1 MLHFQTVAWMNITRD
16 ITCKEEESEDL
27 LFLMFSRFWA
37 MHNCTMY
44 QWALVLCYRMSILV
58 CRLTAGGDTGQG
70 VHGVAEH
77 WVLDPVDVPFLVDD
91 AFDGA
96 DQAVGL
102 DLVALQTE
110 ADRSALSNTELVNLI
125 VNADIH
131 INLAGVKHI
140 INQVKFLHIRKS
152 WKIDKKKPKY
162 WPRKWL
168 NGKICHIEFI
178 F

>member
-1 MLHFQTVAWMNITRD
+1 M
-16 ITCKEEESEDL
+16 
-27 LFLMFSRFWA
+27 
-37 MHNCTMY
+37 
-44 QWALVLCYRMSILV
+44 
-58 CRLTAGGDTGQG
+58 
-70 VHGVAEH
+70 
-77 WVLDPVDVPFLVDD
+77 DVPFLVDD

-152 WKIDKKKPKY
+152 
-162 WPRKWL
+162 
-168 NGKICHIEFI
+168 
-178 F
+178 

>member
-1 MLHFQTVAWMNITRD
+1 M
-16 ITCKEEESEDL
+16 
-27 LFLMFSRFWA
+27 
-37 MHNCTMY
+37 
-44 QWALVLCYRMSILV
+44 
-58 CRLTAGGDTGQG
+58 
-70 VHGVAEH
+70 
-77 WVLDPVDVPFLVDD
+77 DVPFLVDD

-102 DLVALQTE
+102 DPVALQTE

-152 WKIDKKKPKY
+152 
-162 WPRKWL
+162 
-168 NGKICHIEFI
+168 
-178 F
+178 